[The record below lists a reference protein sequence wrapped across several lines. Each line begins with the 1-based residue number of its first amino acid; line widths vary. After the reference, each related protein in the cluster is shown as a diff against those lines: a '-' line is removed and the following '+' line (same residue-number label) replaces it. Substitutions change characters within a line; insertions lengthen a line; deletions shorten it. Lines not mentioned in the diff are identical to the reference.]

1 MEGNGRRARDDG
13 NEVFRRGMTRWV
25 AAVRDDE
32 ESARGEDTRGRDIV
46 RVASGEVKV
55 SQSGRLRK
63 RETHPLYQQ
72 QRGGLRG
79 EGGEENR

>member
-46 RVASGEVKV
+46 RVAIAPAAEKRIA
-55 SQSGRLRK
+55 GRG
-63 RETHPLYQQ
+63 
-72 QRGGLRG
+72 RGGEQVKNVLG
-79 EGGEENR
+79 

>member
-13 NEVFRRGMTRWV
+13 NEVFRRGRTRWA

-46 RVASGEVKV
+46 RVAGREVKV
-55 SQSGRLRK
+55 SPSGRPRK
-63 RETHPLYQQ
+63 RQTHPLYQK

-79 EGGEENR
+79 GGGEEKR